1 MGIRAKSNFDRSRTI
16 WTPEMDRYFID
27 LMLEQLN
34 KGNRFDDHVFSKTA
48 WMNMNSSFN
57 ERNLYKAVKNLLNQK
72 GFNWD
77 STRQMVIAENKIW
90 DEYIK
95 VNPDVRPYR
104 VKTIPYYDDL
114 GIIYGDNSA
123 RKKGNDASLILLGLK
138 FGVFYSSLIL
148 NLGSL
153 KEHSGYVGHCSCKCL
168 RCFERESVG
177 KWKGSQGI
185 EAQV

>member
-1 MGIRAKSNFDRSRTI
+1 
-16 WTPEMDRYFID
+16 MDV
-27 LMLEQLN
+27 L
-34 KGNRFDDHVFSKTA
+34 KNRHKTL
-48 WMNMNSSFN
+48 
-57 ERNLYKAVKNLLNQK
+57 RNLYKAVKNLLNQK

-95 VNPDVRPYR
+95 VNPDVHPYR

-138 FGVFYSSLIL
+138 FGGPL
-148 NLGSL
+148 
-153 KEHSGYVGHCSCKCL
+153 
-168 RCFERESVG
+168 
-177 KWKGSQGI
+177 
-185 EAQV
+185 